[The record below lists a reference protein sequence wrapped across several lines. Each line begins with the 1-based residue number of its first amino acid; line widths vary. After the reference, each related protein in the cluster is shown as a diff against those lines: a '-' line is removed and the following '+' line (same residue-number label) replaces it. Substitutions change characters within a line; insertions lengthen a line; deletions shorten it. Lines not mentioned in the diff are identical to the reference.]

1 MMKRKTIGYELLR
14 IYVRFAFWLTHR
26 KVVVTGRENIPSG
39 KPIIFA
45 ANHQNALMD
54 PLALV
59 CTNKLQTVW
68 LARAD
73 IFKSKKA
80 RPFLKFLKIWP
91 VYRIRD
97 GKDNLANNDEIFDKV
112 AELLENKQSVALFP
126 EAAHSGKRQML
137 PHKKAIP
144 RIAFETVAKNN
155 FQLDLQIVPV
165 GIYYSHYW
173 KLNRTLIV
181 RYGQPIQ
188 VKNYWLDY
196 ELNPQKAMLDLRDEI
211 HQQLLPLVIDI
222 SSKEK
227 YNEYELIREIAGKR
241 PEVKF
246 FSRNKTLKQFDA
258 DKELISKL
266 ELLERTS
273 PDSFSEIIHQLDE
286 YQQSLAASK
295 ITDCQVVSSQKSGI
309 FSSTVKI
316 LLSLISL
323 PVFVIGSLFNLIPY
337 FIPRTQVKRKIK
349 DKAFISSFNFVLGLI
364 IYPIY
369 YLILYLA
376 VLQPRYPMRISL
388 LFILLLPFLGKAA
401 YALFQFY
408 QSVIQEGKYLLLSK
422 KYKLKVDEL
431 IKKRW
436 ILVELVR
443 EKLDF

>member
-26 KVVVTGRENIPSG
+26 KIVVTGRENIPSG

-112 AELLENKQSVALFP
+112 AELLENRQSVALFP
-126 EAAHSGKRQML
+126 EAAHSGRRQML

-144 RIAFETVAKNN
+144 RIAFETEAKNN
-155 FQLDLQIVPV
+155 FQLDLQIAPV
-165 GIYYSHYW
+165 GIFYSHYW
-173 KLNRTLIV
+173 NFNRTLIV
-181 RYGQPIQ
+181 RYGQPIP
-188 VKNYWLDY
+188 VKNYWLNY

-211 HQQLLPLVIDI
+211 HLQLQSLVIDI
-222 SSKEK
+222 KSKN
-227 YNEYELIREIAGKR
+227 YYSEYEQIREIAGKPSR
-241 PEVKF
+241 VSF
-246 FSRNKTLKQFDA
+246 FSRNKTIKQFA
-258 DKELISKL
+258 SEKELIDKL
-266 ELLERTS
+266 EHLEQTS
-273 PDSFSEIIHQLDE
+273 PDSFEEIVVQLNE
-286 YQQSLAASK
+286 YLQSLNEAKCS
-295 ITDCQVVSSQKSGI
+295 DRQVENSRKSGNI
-309 FSSTVKI
+309 TTILKI
-316 LLSLISL
+316 LTGLFML
-323 PVFVIGSLFNLIPY
+323 PVFAIGFLFNILPY
-337 FIPRTQVKRKIK
+337 YVPRTMVMRKVK
-349 DKAFISSFNFVLGLI
+349 DKAFISSFNFVLGLV

-369 YLILYLA
+369 YLLIYFI

-388 LFILLLPFLGKAA
+388 IFILLLPFLGKAS
-401 YALFQFY
+401 YAIFQFY
-408 QSVIQEGKYLLLSK
+408 KTVIQESKYLFLTK
-422 KYKLKVDEL
+422 KYKSKMDDL

-436 ILVELVR
+436 ILVEFVR

>member
-1 MMKRKTIGYELLR
+1 MMKSKTIGYELLR

-26 KVVVTGRENIPSG
+26 KIVVSGRENIPSG

-80 RPFLKFLKIWP
+80 RQFLKFLKIWP

-97 GKDNLANNDEIFDKV
+97 GKENLANNDEIFDKV
-112 AELLENKQSVALFP
+112 AELLENNQSVALFP

-144 RIAFETVAKNN
+144 RIAFETEARKN

-165 GIYYSHYW
+165 GIFYSHYW
-173 KLNRTLIV
+173 NFNRTLIV
-181 RYGQPIQ
+181 QYGQPIHA
-188 VKNYWLDY
+188 KNYWLDY

-211 HQQLLPLVIDI
+211 HYQIQSLVIDI
-222 SSKEK
+222 KSKTH
-227 YNEYELIREIAGKR
+227 YNELEQIREIAGKPR
-241 PEVKF
+241 ATSF
-246 FSRNKTLKQFDA
+246 FTRNKTIKQFGSE
-258 DKELISKL
+258 KELIDKL
-266 ELLERTS
+266 EQLGQTS
-273 PDSFSEIIHQLDE
+273 PDSFEEIINQLDD
-286 YQQSLAASK
+286 YQKSLAESNLS
-295 ITDCQVVSSQKSGI
+295 DCKVVNSQKSGI
-309 FSSTVKI
+309 FSSSIKI

-323 PVFVIGSLFNLIPY
+323 PVFAIGSLFNLIPY
-337 FIPRTQVKRKIK
+337 FIPRTIVMRKVK

-369 YLILYLA
+369 YLILYFV

-388 LFILLLPFLGKAA
+388 VFIILLPFLGKAA

-408 QSVIQEGKYLLLSK
+408 KSVIQESKYLFLTK
-422 KYKLKVDEL
+422 KYRSKMDDL

-436 ILVELVR
+436 ILVEMIRDKVNL
-443 EKLDF
+443 

>member
-1 MMKRKTIGYELLR
+1 MMKSKTIGYELLR
-14 IYVRFAFWLTHR
+14 LYVRLAFWLSHS
-26 KVVVTGRENIPSG
+26 KVAITGRKNIPSG

-80 RPFLKFLKIWP
+80 RPFLKFMTIWP

-97 GKDNLANNDEIFDKV
+97 GKENLANNDEIFDRV
-112 AELLENKQSVALFP
+112 AELLENNQSVALFP

-144 RIAFETVAKNN
+144 RIAFETEARKN

-165 GIYYSHYW
+165 GIFYSHYW
-173 KLNRTLIV
+173 NFNRTLIV
-181 RYGQPIQ
+181 QYGQPIH
-188 VKNYWLDY
+188 VKNYWLEY

-211 HQQLLPLVIDI
+211 HHQIQSLVIDI
-222 SSKEK
+222 KSKTH
-227 YNEYELIREIAGKR
+227 YNELEQIREIAGKPR
-241 PEVKF
+241 ATSF
-246 FSRNKTLKQFDA
+246 FTRNKTIKQFDSE
-258 DKELISKL
+258 KELIDKL
-266 ELLERTS
+266 ELLGQTS
-273 PDSFSEIIHQLDE
+273 PDSFEEIIYQLDD
-286 YQQSLAASK
+286 YQKSLAESN
-295 ITDCQVVSSQKSGI
+295 ISDCKVVSSLKSGI
-309 FSSTVKI
+309 FSSSVKI

-323 PVFVIGSLFNLIPY
+323 PVFAIGFLFNILPY
-337 FIPRTQVKRKIK
+337 YIPRTMVMRKVK

-364 IYPIY
+364 IYPFY
-369 YLILYLA
+369 YLILYFV

-388 LFILLLPFLGKAA
+388 IFIILLPFLGKAA

-408 QSVIQEGKYLLLSK
+408 KSVIHESKYLFLIK
-422 KYKLKVDEL
+422 KYRSKMDDL

-436 ILVELVR
+436 ILVEMIRDKVNL
-443 EKLDF
+443 

>member
-14 IYVRFAFWLTHR
+14 MYVRFAFWLTHR
-26 KVVVTGRENIPSG
+26 KVVVNGRENIPSG

-97 GKDNLANNDEIFDKV
+97 GKENLANNDEIFEKV
-112 AELLENKQSVALFP
+112 AALLESNQSVALFP

-144 RIAFETVAKNN
+144 RIAFETEARKN

-165 GIYYSHYW
+165 GIFYSHYW
-173 KLNRTLIV
+173 NFNRTLV
-181 RYGQPIQ
+181 VQYGQPIP

-211 HQQLLPLVIDI
+211 HQQLLPLVINI

-227 YNEYELIREIAGKR
+227 YNEYELIREIAGK
-241 PEVKF
+241 PQTTSF
-246 FSRNKTLKQFDA
+246 FSRNKTIKQFA
-258 DKELISKL
+258 SEKELIDKL
-266 ELLERTS
+266 EQLEQTS
-273 PDSFSEIIHQLDE
+273 PDSFGEIIHQLEE
-286 YQQSLAASK
+286 YQQSLTTSK
-295 ITDCQVVSSQKSGI
+295 VTDCQVVSSQKSGI
-309 FSSTVKI
+309 FLSSVKI
-316 LLSLISL
+316 LLSLITL
-323 PVFVIGSLFNLIPY
+323 PVFFSGFLFNILPY
-337 FIPRTQVKRKIK
+337 YVPRAMVMRKVK

-369 YLILYLA
+369 YLILYFV

-388 LFILLLPFLGKAA
+388 VVILLLPFLGKAA

-408 QSVIQEGKYLLLSK
+408 KSVIQESKYLYLTK
-422 KYKLKVDEL
+422 KYRSKMDDL

-436 ILVELVR
+436 ILVEMIRDKVN
-443 EKLDF
+443 F